1 MYAIARFLSSINFS
15 VIILLNVALV
25 CCAVDNAGVLQN
37 TTDIATVNDIR
48 ITGLRVE
55 NNEAEVSFNDKTVP
69 ELIENTKVT
78 LRLFGYGFT
87 NKTVIKFTP
96 FACNSI
102 LYQEFPVLDKGLTE
116 HSSLVEIV
124 VPPAS
129 ERDYRI
135 CARNE
140 EGYTR
145 EQGNRNWLVIRSNR
159 VAFPL
164 WLTIIIIA
172 VCLVFSALFSGLNL
186 GLMALDKTEL
196 KILINTGNKSERK
209 YAKIIQPVRNH
220 GNFLLCSILLGNV
233 LVNSTNAALMGGLTT
248 GLFAVIF
255 STMLIVVF
263 GEVIPQ
269 AICSRYGLFVGA
281 KTIYITKFLMA
292 VTSPMAYPISK
303 VLDYILGEE
312 IGNVYSRER
321 LKELVRVTT
330 DGNDLDKDEVNI
342 ISGALDMKKKTVA
355 ESMTK
360 IEDVFMLSYDA
371 ILDFDTISE
380 IMKSGYSRIPVYEG
394 SRHNVQKLLL
404 IKDLA
409 LIDPDD
415 NTPLR
420 TVCEFYQNYC
430 YFVFEDVT
438 LAAVFRQ
445 FKTGQHG
452 HMAFV
457 RRINNDGDLYSETIG
472 LITLEDVIEELIQAE
487 IMDETDITCN
497 QLMLTKHQPHFD
509 KSEFA
514 AFAEQ
519 RRERIHIT
527 SQLSSASFQYLSTY
541 VDAFKPE
548 LISPTILNR
557 LLKQDV
563 IFQIKCKGKER
574 NDPSLVIF
582 EQGIAADYFVLILE
596 GRVEVIVGTEGLTFE
611 CGPFTFFGSD
621 ALAQNIGGVER
632 KESRKENIRSTEP
645 KDNIR
650 GSLQSLNMNA
660 LMKHTFEPD
669 YTVKAIKDVLYIVIK
684 RNLYLAALRATLME
698 KAGKSQKVDDGGS
711 NEVIDDDVKIF
722 LNSLH
727 DDYKLIKANEAATAL
742 NKSQSSKSP
751 SHPTGVQ
758 LEDISVAREPEIKT
772 EQMVLP
778 PHI

>member
-1 MYAIARFLSSINFS
+1 MYVIARLLSRNFF
-15 VIILLNVALV
+15 IFLLNVAFV
-25 CCAVDNAGVLQN
+25 CCYLDGADVLQN
-37 TTDIATVNDIR
+37 TDDESLNAIR

-55 NNEAEVSFNDKTVP
+55 NNEAEVSYSDRTVP
-69 ELIENTKVT
+69 ELIENTKAT

-87 NKTVIKFTP
+87 NGTVIMFTQSSCQ
-96 FACNSI
+96 ATI
-102 LYQEFPVLDKGLTE
+102 HQEYSVLERGLSE
-116 HSSLVEIV
+116 FSSLVDIV
-124 VPPAS
+124 VPPANDQ
-129 ERDYRI
+129 DYRI
-135 CARNE
+135 CARN
-140 EGYTR
+140 GKDYVTV
-145 EQGNRNWLVIRSNR
+145 QGNQNWLLIRSNK
-159 VAFPL
+159 VKVPL
-164 WLTIIIIA
+164 WLTVIVIA

-196 KILINTGNKSERK
+196 KILINTGTKSERK
-209 YAKIIQPVRNH
+209 YAKIIQPVRNL

-233 LVNSTNAALMGGLTT
+233 MVNATNAALMGGLTS

-269 AICSRYGLFVGA
+269 AICSRHGLLVGA
-281 KTIYITKFLMA
+281 KTIYITKLIM
-292 VTSPMAYPISK
+292 VLTSPLAYPISK
-303 VLDYILGEE
+303 VLDYLLGEE

-330 DGNDLDKDEVNI
+330 DGNDLDRDEVNI

-355 ESMTK
+355 ESMTR

-371 ILDFDTISE
+371 ILDFETISE

-457 RRINNDGDLYSETIG
+457 RRISNDGDPYSETIG

-487 IMDETDITCN
+487 IMDETDITSN
-497 QLMLTKHQPHFD
+497 QLVMPKHQPHFE
-509 KSEFA
+509 KTEYA
-514 AFAEQ
+514 AFAE
-519 RRERIHIT
+519 RRERIYIT

-548 LISPTILNR
+548 LVSPTILHR

-563 IFQIKCKGKER
+563 IYQIKCKGKDK

-582 EQGIAADYFVLILE
+582 EQGKPADYFLLILE

-621 ALAQNIGGVER
+621 ALVQNIGGVEH
-632 KESRKENIRSTEP
+632 KESIRSIERKKSIRISEP
-645 KDNIR
+645 KENIR

-660 LMKHTFEPD
+660 IMKHAFEPD
-669 YTVKAIKDVLYIVIK
+669 YTVKAIKDVLYIAIK

-698 KAGKSQKVDDGGS
+698 KSQKMDDGGG

-722 LNSLH
+722 LNSLQ
-727 DDYKLIKANEAATAL
+727 DDYRQMKANEAANAL
-742 NKSQSSKSP
+742 SKTLSIKSHS
-751 SHPTGVQ
+751 PTGLQ
-758 LEDISVAREPEIKT
+758 LEDISVGREPESKP
-772 EQMVLP
+772 EHMLLP